1 MKKDFL
7 ILSIVALLA
16 SFASCDPMDSGDDA
30 QKPGIENPDN
40 NGDDTPTPPAE
51 GEGEGNENEGEG
63 TTPVPPTPTETKT
76 ITLDFSEQPFTT
88 DIHVHSSAAKSVTE
102 LTTFTLM
109 QEEVSYQ
116 FEVNSPERGFCYVS
130 SCLRLI
136 CDGTASGSNYGYIKL
151 PGLDGFTLSGINI
164 TSGNTT
170 NKKDYYI
177 FDKDPLTATSAED
190 AVHTFELS
198 NNEPFEVNLYGKT
211 AVGEGCYL
219 AALGKNTQFSKLV
232 LTYTK

>member
-1 MKKDFL
+1 MKKIFS
-7 ILSIVALLA
+7 ILSIVALMA
-16 SFASCDPMDSGDDA
+16 SFASCDPMDSGDDT

-51 GEGEGNENEGEG
+51 GEGNENEGEG
-63 TTPVPPTPTETKT
+63 EGGTDTPVPPTETRT
-76 ITLDFSEQPFTT
+76 ITLDFATQPFTT
-88 DIHVHSSAAKSVTE
+88 EVHVHSSAAKGFTE
-102 LTTFTLM
+102 RTIFTLVE
-109 QEEVSYQ
+109 EEVSYQ
-116 FEVNSPERGFCYVS
+116 FEVNSPERGFCYIS
-130 SCLRLI
+130 NCLRLV

-164 TSGNTT
+164 TSGNGT

-177 FDKDPLTATSAED
+177 FDKDPLTATSAGD
-190 AVHTFELS
+190 AVHTFKLS
-198 NNEPFEVNLYGKT
+198 DNEPFEVNLYGKT